1 MNCQVVRA
9 CFEDPLR
16 PDFDQR
22 AAAAEVA
29 EHVMS
34 CAECSRFV
42 EAQRRLGD
50 GLRMARESAPAV
62 PASLDAAVLANYR
75 EHAGERTPTVR
86 ASFAKRPRWLPVLL
100 WSAAAV
106 ALLLV
111 GMIALGPRR
120 AAVPV
125 AAKPQSAQPVAKFST
140 VNATGGDERGTEER
154 IDSRPVAALP
164 RRSPMENSG
173 KPARAAAAMPGESLP
188 ASFRGLMYCD
198 ALSCGGAME
207 VIRVQLPASAAALA
221 PRSVPSGEAVYAD
234 VLVGPDGIAR
244 GIRIVE

>member
-29 EHVMS
+29 EHLLS
-34 CAECSRFV
+34 CVECSRFV
-42 EAQRRLGD
+42 EGQRRLGD
-50 GLRMARESAPAV
+50 GLRLARESAPAV

-75 EHAGERTPTVR
+75 GHAGEQTQTVR
-86 ASFAKRPRWLPVLL
+86 PSFAKRPRWLPVLL
-100 WSAAAV
+100 WSATAV
-106 ALLLV
+106 ALVLV
-111 GMIALGPRR
+111 GMIALGPRHT
-120 AAVPV
+120 AVPV
-125 AAKPQSAQPVAKFST
+125 AAKPQTAPRVANSQT
-140 VNATGGDERGTEER
+140 VNTRVGIEQEAPPSV
-154 IDSRPVAALP
+154 DSRPVAAGLH
-164 RRSPMENSG
+164 RA
-173 KPARAAAAMPGESLP
+173 PAETLRQPAAAPAAMPPESLP

-207 VIRVQLPASAAALA
+207 VIRVQLPASAVALA
-221 PRSVPSGEAVYAD
+221 PSSVSSGDAVYAD